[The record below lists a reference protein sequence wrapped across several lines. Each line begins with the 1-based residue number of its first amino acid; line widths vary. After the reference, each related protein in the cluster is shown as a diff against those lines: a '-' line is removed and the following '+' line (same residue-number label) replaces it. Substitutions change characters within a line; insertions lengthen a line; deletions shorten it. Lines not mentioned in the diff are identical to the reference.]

1 MIATAIR
8 IVIKPYLLL
17 VMAVVAV
24 SAEGH
29 GLTSTSAKIEVRP
42 SRLVEI
48 SVQFDFIELLNQ
60 GSRRYPLAIVA
71 ALPED
76 KFGLLYKEVV
86 KLFDREL
93 KVLLS
98 NEQVVL
104 NRRYPSQQQVFS
116 LLKNQ
121 FVDSQF
127 STKSRMPY
135 TYSDRRFFQV
145 MSFDFK
151 LVTTKKLENLA
162 VIFPQQ
168 LGDVYVTFSKAK
180 SSSTHPGE
188 RWQANQEIF

>member
-24 SAEGH
+24 SSEGH

-168 LGDVYVTFSKAK
+168 LGDV
-180 SSSTHPGE
+180 
-188 RWQANQEIF
+188 